1 MIYLKKQTLA
11 QRINIIRAGVMGSN
25 DGILSV
31 AGIVIGVAGATSNT
45 FSIFISGIAGMI
57 AGTVSMAM
65 GEYVSVNSESDSQK
79 NAVAQQKKAL
89 RNNYDDEF
97 NFVKQK
103 YIQSGISD
111 ELATQATREMM
122 NQDALVTTVREKY
135 GFNVNQFT
143 SAYAA
148 AVASMLSFPTGSI
161 LPLAAISLFPPH
173 IKIIATFIAVIIALS
188 ITGYSA
194 AILSNANRFKSAMR
208 NVISGMLTM
217 IVTYL
222 IGLLVGMLA

>member
-1 MIYLKKQTLA
+1 MKKQTLA

-79 NAVAQQKKAL
+79 NAVEKQKVAL
-89 RNNYDDEF
+89 KDNYDNEF
-97 NFVKQK
+97 NIVKKK
-103 YIQSGISD
+103 YMNSGISD
-111 ELATQATREMM
+111 ELATKATTEMM
-122 NQDALVTTVREKY
+122 NKDALVTTVREKY

-143 SAYAA
+143 SPYAA
-148 AVASMLSFPTGSI
+148 AIASMISFPTGSI
-161 LPLAAISLFPPH
+161 LPLVAISLFPAN
-173 IKIIATFIAVIIALS
+173 IKVVATFIAVLIALS
-188 ITGYSA
+188 LTGYA
-194 AILSNANRFKSAMR
+194 AAMLSNANRLKSTLR
-208 NVISGMLTM
+208 NVASGMLTM
-217 IVTYL
+217 LVTYL
-222 IGLLVGMLA
+222 IGLLVGNLA

>member
-1 MIYLKKQTLA
+1 MKKQTLA

-79 NAVAQQKKAL
+79 NAVEKQKVAL
-89 RNNYDDEF
+89 RDNYQTEF
-97 NFVKQK
+97 NIVKEK
-103 YIQSGISD
+103 YMSSGISD
-111 ELATQATREMM
+111 ELATKATTEMM
-122 NQDALVTTVREKY
+122 NKDALVTTVREKY

-143 SAYAA
+143 SPYAA
-148 AVASMLSFPTGSI
+148 AIASMISFPTGSI
-161 LPLAAISLFPPH
+161 LPLVAISLFPAN
-173 IKIIATFIAVIIALS
+173 IKVIATFIAVLIALS
-188 ITGYSA
+188 LTGYA
-194 AILSNANRFKSAMR
+194 AAMLSNANRLKSTLR
-208 NVISGMLTM
+208 NVASGMLTM
-217 IVTYL
+217 LVTYL
-222 IGLLVGMLA
+222 IGLLVGSLA

>member
-1 MIYLKKQTLA
+1 MKKQTLA

-79 NAVAQQKKAL
+79 NAVERQKDAL
-89 RNNYDDEF
+89 KNNYETEF
-97 NFVKQK
+97 NIVKEK
-103 YIQSGISD
+103 YISSGISD
-111 ELATQATREMM
+111 ELATKATTEMM
-122 NQDALVTTVREKY
+122 NKDALVTTVREKY

-143 SAYAA
+143 SPYAA
-148 AVASMLSFPTGSI
+148 AIASMISFPTGSI
-161 LPLAAISLFPPH
+161 LPLVAISLFPAK
-173 IKIIATFIAVIIALS
+173 IKIIATFIAVLIALS
-188 ITGYSA
+188 LTGYSA
-194 AILSNANRFKSAMR
+194 AMLSNANRFKSTIR
-208 NVISGMLTM
+208 NVASGMLTM
-217 IVTYL
+217 LVTYL
-222 IGLLVGMLA
+222 IGLLVGSLA

>member
-1 MIYLKKQTLA
+1 MKKQTLA

-79 NAVAQQKKAL
+79 NAVEKQKVAL
-89 RNNYDDEF
+89 RDNYQTEF
-97 NFVKQK
+97 NIVKEK
-103 YIQSGISD
+103 YMNSGISD
-111 ELATQATREMM
+111 KLATKATTEMM
-122 NQDALVTTVREKY
+122 NNDALVTTVREKY

-143 SAYAA
+143 SPYAA
-148 AVASMLSFPTGSI
+148 AIASMISFPTGSI
-161 LPLAAISLFPPH
+161 LPLVAISLFPAN
-173 IKIIATFIAVIIALS
+173 IKVVATFIAVLIALS
-188 ITGYSA
+188 LTGYA
-194 AILSNANRFKSAMR
+194 AAMLSNANRLKSTLR
-208 NVISGMLTM
+208 NVASGMLTM
-217 IVTYL
+217 LVTYL
-222 IGLLVGMLA
+222 IGLLVGSLA

>member
-1 MIYLKKQTLA
+1 MKKQTLA

-79 NAVAQQKKAL
+79 NAVEKQKVAL
-89 RNNYDDEF
+89 KDNYDNEF
-97 NFVKQK
+97 NIVKKK
-103 YIQSGISD
+103 YMNSGISD
-111 ELATQATREMM
+111 ELATKATTEMM
-122 NQDALVTTVREKY
+122 NKDALVTTVREKY

-143 SAYAA
+143 SPYAA
-148 AVASMLSFPTGSI
+148 AIASMISFPTGSI
-161 LPLAAISLFPPH
+161 LPLFAISLFPAN
-173 IKIIATFIAVIIALS
+173 IKVVATFIAVLIALS
-188 ITGYSA
+188 LTGYA
-194 AILSNANRFKSAMR
+194 AAMLSNANRLKSTLR
-208 NVISGMLTM
+208 NVASGMLTM
-217 IVTYL
+217 LVTYL
-222 IGLLVGMLA
+222 IGLLVGSLA

>member
-1 MIYLKKQTLA
+1 MKKQTLA

-79 NAVAQQKKAL
+79 NAVEKQKVAL
-89 RNNYDDEF
+89 RDNYQTEF
-97 NFVKQK
+97 SIVKEK
-103 YIQSGISD
+103 YMNSGISD
-111 ELATQATREMM
+111 ELATKATTEMM
-122 NQDALVTTVREKY
+122 NKDALVTTVREKY

-143 SAYAA
+143 SPYAA
-148 AVASMLSFPTGSI
+148 AIASMISFPTGSI
-161 LPLAAISLFPPH
+161 LPLVAISLFPAN
-173 IKIIATFIAVIIALS
+173 IKVVATFIAVLIALS
-188 ITGYSA
+188 MTGYA
-194 AILSNANRFKSAMR
+194 AAMLSNANRLKSTLR
-208 NVISGMLTM
+208 NVASGMLTM
-217 IVTYL
+217 LVTYI
-222 IGLLVGMLA
+222 IGLLVGSLA

>member
-1 MIYLKKQTLA
+1 MKKQTLA

-79 NAVAQQKKAL
+79 NAVEKQKVAL
-89 RNNYDDEF
+89 KDNYDNEF
-97 NFVKQK
+97 NIVKKK
-103 YIQSGISD
+103 YMNSGISD
-111 ELATQATREMM
+111 ELATKATTEMM
-122 NQDALVTTVREKY
+122 NKDALVTTVREKY

-143 SAYAA
+143 SPYAA
-148 AVASMLSFPTGSI
+148 AIASMISFPTGSI
-161 LPLAAISLFPPH
+161 LPLVAISLFPAN
-173 IKIIATFIAVIIALS
+173 IKVVATFIAVLIALS
-188 ITGYSA
+188 LTGYA
-194 AILSNANRFKSAMR
+194 AAM
-208 NVISGMLTM
+208 
-217 IVTYL
+217 
-222 IGLLVGMLA
+222 

>member
-1 MIYLKKQTLA
+1 MKKQTLA

-79 NAVAQQKKAL
+79 NAVERQKVAL
-89 RNNYDDEF
+89 RDNYDSEF
-97 NFVKQK
+97 KIVKEK
-103 YIQSGISD
+103 YMNSGISD
-111 ELATQATREMM
+111 ELATKATTEMM
-122 NQDALVTTVREKY
+122 NKDALVTTVREKY

-143 SAYAA
+143 SPYAA
-148 AVASMLSFPTGSI
+148 AIASMISFPTGSI
-161 LPLAAISLFPPH
+161 LPLVAISLFPAN
-173 IKIIATFIAVIIALS
+173 IKVVATFIAVLIALS
-188 ITGYSA
+188 LTGYA
-194 AILSNANRFKSAMR
+194 AAMLSNANRLKSTLR
-208 NVISGMLTM
+208 NVASGMLTM
-217 IVTYL
+217 LVTYL
-222 IGLLVGMLA
+222 IGLLVGSLA

>member
-1 MIYLKKQTLA
+1 MEKQTLA

-79 NAVAQQKKAL
+79 NAVEKQKVAL
-89 RNNYDDEF
+89 RDNYQTEF
-97 NFVKQK
+97 NIVKEK
-103 YIQSGISD
+103 YISSGISD
-111 ELATQATREMM
+111 ELATKATTEMM
-122 NQDALVTTVREKY
+122 NKDALVTTVREKY

-143 SAYAA
+143 SPYAA
-148 AVASMLSFPTGSI
+148 AIASMISFPTGSI
-161 LPLAAISLFPPH
+161 LPLVAISLFPAN
-173 IKIIATFIAVIIALS
+173 IKVIATFIAVLIALS
-188 ITGYSA
+188 LTGYA
-194 AILSNANRFKSAMR
+194 AAMLSNANRLKSTLR
-208 NVISGMLTM
+208 NVASGMLTM
-217 IVTYL
+217 LVTYL
-222 IGLLVGMLA
+222 IGLLVGSLA

>member
-1 MIYLKKQTLA
+1 MKKQTLA

-79 NAVAQQKKAL
+79 NAVEKQKVAL
-89 RNNYDDEF
+89 RDNYQAEF
-97 NFVKQK
+97 NIVKEK
-103 YIQSGISD
+103 YMNSGISD
-111 ELATQATREMM
+111 ELSTKATTEMM
-122 NQDALVTTVREKY
+122 NKDALVTTVREKY

-143 SAYAA
+143 SPYAA
-148 AVASMLSFPTGSI
+148 AIASMISFPTGSI
-161 LPLAAISLFPPH
+161 LPLVAISLFPAN
-173 IKIIATFIAVIIALS
+173 IKVVATFIAVLIALS
-188 ITGYSA
+188 LTGYA
-194 AILSNANRFKSAMR
+194 AAMLSNANRLKSTLR
-208 NVISGMLTM
+208 NVASGMLTM
-217 IVTYL
+217 LVTYL
-222 IGLLVGMLA
+222 IGLLVGSLA

>member
-1 MIYLKKQTLA
+1 MKKQTLA

-79 NAVAQQKKAL
+79 NAVERQRKAL
-89 RNNYDDEF
+89 HDNYDSEF
-97 NFVKQK
+97 NIVKQK
-103 YIQSGISD
+103 YINSGISD
-111 ELATQATREMM
+111 ELATKATSEMM
-122 NQDALVTTVREKY
+122 DQDALVTTVREKY

-143 SAYAA
+143 SPYAA
-148 AVASMLSFPTGSI
+148 AIASMVSFPTGSI
-161 LPLAAISLFPPH
+161 LPLVAISLFPAN
-173 IKIIATFIAVIIALS
+173 IKVVATFIAVLIALS
-188 ITGYSA
+188 ITGYTA
-194 AILSNANRFKSAMR
+194 AMLSNANRFKSTIR
-208 NVISGMLTM
+208 NVASGMLTM
-217 IVTYL
+217 LVTYL
-222 IGLLVGMLA
+222 IGLLVGSIA

>member
-1 MIYLKKQTLA
+1 MKKQTLA

-79 NAVAQQKKAL
+79 NAVEKQKVSLKD
-89 RNNYDDEF
+89 NYDNEF
-97 NFVKQK
+97 NIVKKK
-103 YIQSGISD
+103 YMNSGISD
-111 ELATQATREMM
+111 ELATKATTEMM
-122 NQDALVTTVREKY
+122 NKDALVTTVREKY

-143 SAYAA
+143 SPYAA
-148 AVASMLSFPTGSI
+148 AIASMISFPTGSI
-161 LPLAAISLFPPH
+161 LPLVAISLFPTN
-173 IKIIATFIAVIIALS
+173 IKVVATFIAVLIALS
-188 ITGYSA
+188 LTGYA
-194 AILSNANRFKSAMR
+194 AAMLSNANRLKSTLR
-208 NVISGMLTM
+208 NVASGMLTM
-217 IVTYL
+217 LVTYL
-222 IGLLVGMLA
+222 IGLLVGSLA

>member
-1 MIYLKKQTLA
+1 MEKQTLA

-79 NAVAQQKKAL
+79 NAVEKQKVAL
-89 RNNYDDEF
+89 RDNYQTEF
-97 NFVKQK
+97 NIVKEK
-103 YIQSGISD
+103 YMNSGISD
-111 ELATQATREMM
+111 ELATKATTEMM
-122 NQDALVTTVREKY
+122 NKDALVTTVREKY

-143 SAYAA
+143 SPYAA
-148 AVASMLSFPTGSI
+148 AIASMISFPTGSI
-161 LPLAAISLFPPH
+161 LPLVAISLFPAN
-173 IKIIATFIAVIIALS
+173 IKVIATFIAVLIALS
-188 ITGYSA
+188 LTGYA
-194 AILSNANRFKSAMR
+194 AAMLSNANRLKSTLR
-208 NVISGMLTM
+208 NVASGMLTM
-217 IVTYL
+217 LVTYL
-222 IGLLVGMLA
+222 IGLLVGSLA

>member
-1 MIYLKKQTLA
+1 MEKQTLA

-79 NAVAQQKKAL
+79 NAVEKQKVAL
-89 RNNYDDEF
+89 RDNYQTEF
-97 NFVKQK
+97 NTVKEK
-103 YIQSGISD
+103 YMSSGISD
-111 ELATQATREMM
+111 ELATKATTEMM
-122 NQDALVTTVREKY
+122 NKDALVTTVREKY

-143 SAYAA
+143 SPYAA
-148 AVASMLSFPTGSI
+148 AIASMISFPTGSI
-161 LPLAAISLFPPH
+161 LPLVAISLFPAN
-173 IKIIATFIAVIIALS
+173 IKVIATFIAVLIALS
-188 ITGYSA
+188 LTGYA
-194 AILSNANRFKSAMR
+194 AAMLSNANRLKSTLR
-208 NVISGMLTM
+208 NVASGMLTM
-217 IVTYL
+217 LVTYL
-222 IGLLVGMLA
+222 IGLLVGSLA

>member
-1 MIYLKKQTLA
+1 MKKQTLA

-79 NAVAQQKKAL
+79 NAVEKQKVAL
-89 RNNYDDEF
+89 KDNYDNEF
-97 NFVKQK
+97 NIVKKK
-103 YIQSGISD
+103 YMNSGISD
-111 ELATQATREMM
+111 ELATKATTEMM
-122 NQDALVTTVREKY
+122 NKDALVTTVREKY

-143 SAYAA
+143 SPYAA
-148 AVASMLSFPTGSI
+148 AIASMISFPTGSI
-161 LPLAAISLFPPH
+161 LPLVAISLFPAN
-173 IKIIATFIAVIIALS
+173 IKVVATFIAVLIALS
-188 ITGYSA
+188 LTGYA
-194 AILSNANRFKSAMR
+194 AAMLSNANRLKSTLR
-208 NVISGMLTM
+208 NVASGMLTM
-217 IVTYL
+217 LVTYL
-222 IGLLVGMLA
+222 IGLLVGSLD

>member
-1 MIYLKKQTLA
+1 MKKQTLA

-79 NAVAQQKKAL
+79 NAVEKQKVAL
-89 RNNYDDEF
+89 KDNYDNEF
-97 NFVKQK
+97 NIVKKK
-103 YIQSGISD
+103 YMNSGISD
-111 ELATQATREMM
+111 ELATKATTEMM
-122 NQDALVTTVREKY
+122 NKDALVTTVREKY

-143 SAYAA
+143 SPYAA
-148 AVASMLSFPTGSI
+148 AIASMISFPTGSI
-161 LPLAAISLFPPH
+161 LPLVAISLFPAN
-173 IKIIATFIAVIIALS
+173 IKVVATFIAVLIALS
-188 ITGYSA
+188 MTGYA
-194 AILSNANRFKSAMR
+194 AAMLSNANRLKSTLR
-208 NVISGMLTM
+208 NVASGMLTM
-217 IVTYL
+217 LVTYI
-222 IGLLVGMLA
+222 IGLLV

>member
-1 MIYLKKQTLA
+1 MKKQTLA

-79 NAVAQQKKAL
+79 NAVEKQKVAL
-89 RNNYDDEF
+89 RDNYQTEF
-97 NFVKQK
+97 NIVKEK
-103 YIQSGISD
+103 YMSSGISD
-111 ELATQATREMM
+111 ELATKATTEMM
-122 NQDALVTTVREKY
+122 NKDALVTTVREKY

-143 SAYAA
+143 SPYAA
-148 AVASMLSFPTGSI
+148 AIASMISFPTGSI
-161 LPLAAISLFPPH
+161 LPLVAISLFPAN
-173 IKIIATFIAVIIALS
+173 IKVVATFIAVLIALS
-188 ITGYSA
+188 LTGYA
-194 AILSNANRFKSAMR
+194 AAMLSNANRLKSTLR
-208 NVISGMLTM
+208 NVASGMLTM
-217 IVTYL
+217 LVTYL
-222 IGLLVGMLA
+222 IGLLVGSLA

>member
-1 MIYLKKQTLA
+1 MEKQTLA

-79 NAVAQQKKAL
+79 NAVEKQKVAL
-89 RNNYDDEF
+89 RDNYQTEF
-97 NFVKQK
+97 NIVKEK
-103 YIQSGISD
+103 YMSSGISD
-111 ELATQATREMM
+111 ELATKATTEMM
-122 NQDALVTTVREKY
+122 NKDALVTTVREKY

-143 SAYAA
+143 SPYAA
-148 AVASMLSFPTGSI
+148 AIASMISFPTGSI
-161 LPLAAISLFPPH
+161 LPLVAISLFPAN
-173 IKIIATFIAVIIALS
+173 IKVIATFIAVLIALS
-188 ITGYSA
+188 LTGYA
-194 AILSNANRFKSAMR
+194 AAMLSNANRLKSTLR
-208 NVISGMLTM
+208 NVASGILTM
-217 IVTYL
+217 LVTYL
-222 IGLLVGMLA
+222 IGLLVGSLA

>member
-1 MIYLKKQTLA
+1 MKKQTLA

-79 NAVAQQKKAL
+79 NAVEKQKVAL
-89 RNNYDDEF
+89 KDNYDNEF
-97 NFVKQK
+97 NIVKKK
-103 YIQSGISD
+103 YMNSGISD
-111 ELATQATREMM
+111 ELATKATTEMM
-122 NQDALVTTVREKY
+122 NKDALVTTVREKY

-143 SAYAA
+143 SPYAA
-148 AVASMLSFPTGSI
+148 AIASMISFPTGSI
-161 LPLAAISLFPPH
+161 LPLVAISLFPAN
-173 IKIIATFIAVIIALS
+173 IKVVATFIAVLIALS
-188 ITGYSA
+188 LTGYA
-194 AILSNANRFKSAMR
+194 AAMLSNANRLKSTLR
-208 NVISGMLTM
+208 NVASGMLTM
-217 IVTYL
+217 LVTYL
-222 IGLLVGMLA
+222 IGLLVGSLA

>member
-1 MIYLKKQTLA
+1 MKKQTLA

-79 NAVAQQKKAL
+79 NAVEKQKVAL
-89 RNNYDDEF
+89 KDNYDNEF
-97 NFVKQK
+97 NIVKKK
-103 YIQSGISD
+103 YMNSGISD
-111 ELATQATREMM
+111 ELATKATTEMM
-122 NQDALVTTVREKY
+122 NKDALVTTVREKY

-143 SAYAA
+143 SPYAA
-148 AVASMLSFPTGSI
+148 AIASMISFPTGSI
-161 LPLAAISLFPPH
+161 LPLVAISLFPAN
-173 IKIIATFIAVIIALS
+173 IKVVATFIAVLIALS
-188 ITGYSA
+188 LTGYA
-194 AILSNANRFKSAMR
+194 AAMLSNANRLKSTLR
-208 NVISGMLTM
+208 NVASGMLTM
-217 IVTYL
+217 LVTYL
-222 IGLLVGMLA
+222 IGLLVGSLT